1 MRSYCI
7 AVARSATR
15 FTLAS
20 FFAAVFVASI
30 AHADLPLT
38 IEDLLTDKGKIK
50 LDLSLAYANSDRRS
64 VSVGEPIFV
73 QTGPT
78 SFVPVPTV
86 VGDNRIN
93 SDTTVATLGLRY
105 GLTPAAEIYARGSYL
120 HSSQR
125 LSGVSGK
132 QTQHESGF
140 TDAWAGL
147 NYLFSPDTETPALLG
162 FAEIALREKRR
173 EVSHAFKSALI
184 GGTTNRAI
192 DPVVLVLTA
201 AYRFNTE
208 RSDGNVDVKPGNFL
222 LLSPSIAFAVNDRVT
237 LTTGFQWINRQADRV
252 DGQTRESR
260 QTSTDLTLGA
270 GYGIDRGNTLNLTVN
285 VNASGRNGAD
295 LRLNWLRTF

>member
-7 AVARSATR
+7 VVARSATL
-15 FTLAS
+15 FILSS
-20 FFAAVFVASI
+20 FFVTSL

-38 IEDLLTDKGKIK
+38 IEDLLTDKGKVK
-50 LDLSLAYANSDRRS
+50 LDLSLACGSSDRRG
-64 VSVGEPIFV
+64 VPAGEPIFV

-78 SFVPVPTV
+78 SFVAVPTV

-105 GLTPAAEIYARGSYL
+105 GLTAAAEIYARTSYL

-162 FAEIALREKRR
+162 FAEIALREKGR
-173 EVSHAFKSALI
+173 EDSHTFKSALI
-184 GGTTNRAI
+184 GVTTYRAI
-192 DPVVLVLTA
+192 DPVVLALTA

-208 RSDGNVDVKPGNFL
+208 RSDGDADVKPGNFL
-222 LLSPSIAFAVNDRVT
+222 LLTRV
-237 LTTGFQWINRQADRV
+237 RQIF
-252 DGQTRESR
+252 T
-260 QTSTDLTLGA
+260 
-270 GYGIDRGNTLNLTVN
+270 
-285 VNASGRNGAD
+285 
-295 LRLNWLRTF
+295 